1 MILTPQRSIVEA
13 LLLVAICSGCTRPTI
28 IGKWKWQSSD
38 CPQGCVTCPNQIEFL
53 DNGEYVG
60 ELYFNGGKY
69 EILDA
74 HRIKLNTLA
83 GLRIYEFELSA
94 DMLTLRSES
103 SCKYQYQRQVDS
115 KK

>member
-1 MILTPQRSIVEA
+1 MILNPRRFLVAA
-13 LLLVAICSGCTRPTI
+13 LLLAAACSACTAPTI

-60 ELYFNGGKY
+60 GLYFNGGKY
-69 EILDA
+69 EILGA
-74 HRIKLNTLA
+74 HRIKLDTLA

-94 DMLTLRSES
+94 DMLMLHSDS

-115 KK
+115 KE